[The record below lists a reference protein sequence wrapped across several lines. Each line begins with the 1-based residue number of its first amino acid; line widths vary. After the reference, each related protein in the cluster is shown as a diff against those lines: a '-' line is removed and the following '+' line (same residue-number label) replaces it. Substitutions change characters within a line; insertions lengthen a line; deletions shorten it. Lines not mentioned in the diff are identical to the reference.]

1 MFKFH
6 GKCLSL
12 KAEVQKFSKL
22 PKNKLS
28 ACSEK
33 LIGNLTSTLDMRHS
47 YMSVVF
53 TYNCRRVFKKIVWY
67 GRCSLLIFV
76 AKKLL
81 KELNFNF

>member
-1 MFKFH
+1 MSFFESGGTEVFKAA
-6 GKCLSL
+6 L
-12 KAEVQKFSKL
+12 
-22 PKNKLS
+22 NKLS

-33 LIGNLTSTLDMRHS
+33 LIDNLTLTLDMRHS

-53 TYNCRRVFKKIVWY
+53 TYHYRRIFKKIVWY

-81 KELNFNF
+81 KALNFNF